1 MSQWETVDDGT
12 FNGVAKHIRGLEDG
26 SVDVKHTFL
35 DCSSILDANKRA
47 QVDNMNTRMGDGLEK
62 VATIPMTVVY
72 EWIRDH
78 GVNLYNPNHKAGVER
93 LLNSSD
99 YRYLKCRDIII

>member
-1 MSQWETVDDGT
+1 MSQWEMVDDGS
-12 FNGVAKHIRGLEDG
+12 FNGVAKHIRGLDDG

-35 DCSSILDANKRA
+35 NSSSIIDANKRA
-47 QVDNMNTRMGDGLEK
+47 QIDSMNTRMGDGLEK
-62 VATIPMTVVY
+62 VASIPMTVVY

-78 GVNLYNPNHKAGVER
+78 GVNLYDPNHRQGVER

-99 YRYLKCRDIII
+99 YRYLKCRQIII